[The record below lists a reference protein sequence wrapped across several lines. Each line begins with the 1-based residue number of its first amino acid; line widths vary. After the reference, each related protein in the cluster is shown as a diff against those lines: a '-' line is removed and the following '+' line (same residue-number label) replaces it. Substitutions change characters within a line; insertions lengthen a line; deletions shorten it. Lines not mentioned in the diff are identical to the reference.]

1 MPIRSPKELIQVV
14 NMFKKQNPQA
24 FVTNMVNEA
33 AKQGNPVMK
42 NLANLIKE
50 GKTDE
55 IESVVRN
62 IAKEKG
68 ITDFDDEFKAF
79 KQMFKL

>member
-1 MPIRSPKELIQVV
+1 MPIRNPKQI
-14 NMFKKQNPQA
+14 MDFMKMMKGQNPQI

-33 AKQGNPVMK
+33 AKQGNPVMQ
-42 NLANLIKE
+42 NLANLIKNGE
-50 GKTDE
+50 TDK

-62 IAKEKG
+62 VAKEKG
-68 ITDFDDEFKAF
+68 ITDFDEEFKAF

>member
-1 MPIRSPKELIQVV
+1 MPIKSPKEMMQII
-14 NMFKKQNPQA
+14 NMFKKQDPQA

-33 AKQGNPVMK
+33 AKQGNPVMQ

-55 IESVVRN
+55 IEKVIRN
-62 IAKEKG
+62 VAKEKG

-79 KQMFKL
+79 RQTFKL